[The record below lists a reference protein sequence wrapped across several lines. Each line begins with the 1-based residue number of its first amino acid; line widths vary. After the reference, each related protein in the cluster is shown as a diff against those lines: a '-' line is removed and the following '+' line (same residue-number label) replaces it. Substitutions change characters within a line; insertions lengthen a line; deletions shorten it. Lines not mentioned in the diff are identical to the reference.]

1 MKAMYAARW
10 VVVAGMAAT
19 LGLAGCTGAPAQTQ
33 GSQAGSASSAPAQKS
48 PEQKAA
54 ALYRE
59 VLANPMEYFDH
70 LEDGRAEGVA
80 FEYALVDATN
90 DEIPE
95 LLVRASGPAEQ
106 WNGVS
111 EVMAFS
117 VSDDGDELI
126 VPSVWLNEGVAGTG
140 GFRGAVFASSY
151 GDGLLVSETS
161 SGTGEGTV

>member
-1 MKAMYAARW
+1 
-10 VVVAGMAAT
+10 
-19 LGLAGCTGAPAQTQ
+19 
-33 GSQAGSASSAPAQKS
+33 
-48 PEQKAA
+48 
-54 ALYRE
+54 
-59 VLANPMEYFDH
+59 MEYFDH

-140 GFRGAVFASSY
+140 GFRGTVFASSY
-151 GDGLLVSETS
+151 GDGLLVARRPRGPARGLYGAIHGMARFVPSASCARRRWATILW
-161 SGTGEGTV
+161 